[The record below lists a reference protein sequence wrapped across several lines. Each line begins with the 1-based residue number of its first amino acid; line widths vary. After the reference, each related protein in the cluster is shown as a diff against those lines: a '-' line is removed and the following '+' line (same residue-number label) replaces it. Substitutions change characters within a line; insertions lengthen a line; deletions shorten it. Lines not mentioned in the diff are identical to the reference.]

1 MLVWLFRKSFS
12 CACGCFGFRYQQ
24 GCLHSFASNTGY
36 FGPGAQIFLAAMV
49 IVTCFTT
56 TAGLIVS
63 SGEFFA
69 ERFPRFSYKVYAT
82 IFTLIGF
89 GIANLGLN
97 NIITFSVPV
106 LLVLYPITIC
116 IVLITIVNKFVPL
129 STYGMQLTVG
139 LVTALS
145 LVEVLAGQFN
155 WTAVSKSSQLCHWQD
170 NH

>member
-1 MLVWLFRKSFS
+1 
-12 CACGCFGFRYQQ
+12 
-24 GCLHSFASNTGY
+24 
-36 FGPGAQIFLAAMV
+36 MV

-69 ERFPRFSYKVYAT
+69 ERFPCFSYKVYAT

-155 WTAVSKSSQLCHWQD
+155 WTAVSKIISALPLAGRSLTWLLPALVGIVLSLFLPNKQESEVFEM
-170 NH
+170 

>member
-1 MLVWLFRKSFS
+1 LSQ
-12 CACGCFGFRYQQ
+12 ATQ
-24 GCLHSFASNTGY
+24 AI
-36 FGPGAQIFLAAMV
+36 FGPSAQIFLAAMV

-129 STYGMQLTVG
+129 
-139 LVTALS
+139 
-145 LVEVLAGQFN
+145 
-155 WTAVSKSSQLCHWQD
+155 
-170 NH
+170 